1 MDYKHLLIDKQGA
14 ADWVTLNR
22 PDSLNALT
30 AESLAEL
37 NHYFDSLLENYAV
50 RVVVLKGAGR
60 AFCAGLDIKV
70 ASATN
75 SGSVGRTTE
84 QAVRSQRNFSGLAM
98 RMRRCPQPIIGLV
111 HGHAAGGG
119 FSIALACDV
128 RIAAEGTKMNC
139 AFIKIGLSGC
149 EMGASYHLTRLV
161 GTSVAAELLYT
172 GRFIDAQRALR
183 VGLVSDVVP
192 LAELDAAGRSLA
204 EDMLATAPLGLRL
217 TKECFW
223 AAVDGN
229 DLPSVIAMEDRNQVL
244 TIANGDL
251 QEGMRAFVEKR
262 PPRFGA

>member
-1 MDYKHLLIDKQGA
+1 MNYQHLIIEKQGA

-30 AESLAEL
+30 AQSLAEL

-60 AFCAGLDIKV
+60 AFCAGLDIKAAAG
-70 ASATN
+70 ASGGA
-75 SGSVGRTTE
+75 VGRTPE
-84 QAVRSQRNFSGLAM
+84 LAMQSQRNFSGLAM

-128 RIAAEGTKMNC
+128 RIAAEGAKMNC

-149 EMGASYHLTRLV
+149 EMGSSYHLTRLV
-161 GTSVAAELLYT
+161 GSSVAAELLYT

-192 LAELDAAGRSLA
+192 LTELDAAGQALA

-223 AAVDGN
+223 AAMDGN

-251 QEGMRAFVEKR
+251 QEGMQAFIEKR
-262 PPRFGA
+262 APRFGA